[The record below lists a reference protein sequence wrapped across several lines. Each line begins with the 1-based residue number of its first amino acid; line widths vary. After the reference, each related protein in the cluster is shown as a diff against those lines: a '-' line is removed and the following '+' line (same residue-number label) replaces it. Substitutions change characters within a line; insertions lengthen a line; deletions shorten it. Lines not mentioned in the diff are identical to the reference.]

1 VYCKKVGCCT
11 VSLRCCKKMECRAFF
26 YGDMERRRCKES
38 KKQEDGAR
46 RIRLSPADAPCQSS
60 ES

>member
-1 VYCKKVGCCT
+1 V
-11 VSLRCCKKMECRAFF
+11 LFFMEIC
-26 YGDMERRRCKES
+26 MERRRCKES